1 MLNEGIFGFTERI
14 DSELQGNRVLVKKF
28 MTRAAVDAAVPPGQ
42 SVEVEFFVAEL
53 PFSFSTVALGDGS
66 STTERRVET
75 TPAPALPAP
84 RGSTK
89 AKKKAKTSTAKK
101 STTRARATVKPA
113 IKSTAIAASTTI
125 STSTIGGSPSITM
138 ARIRPQFGSVLDIHG
153 GLVIDPMPPDLP
165 PPPPLDHVMPFEF
178 TLTPPNGLEPIVL
191 TNPKFNET
199 NPFPSTGF
207 GRVSPDFIKRSVGK
221 WKLSVKN
228 IQPVAK
234 RIQIYLYATHAITPA
249 RRKDIPLSLLNNLS
263 SVALQRA
270 APTIGYQDGNVVVST
285 PSSFLDLM
293 GVDRVFSLGS
303 TVGSIISDLPTY
315 TPLSAQLISRTDFI
329 ARVENRIAALTAEFK
344 AQLTAGN
351 LSASVVNTRK
361 LRAIKECRK
370 SLETLQQQNDFSAA
384 YCLVLEGMFT
394 DTNVDLRYVGTVARI
409 DNQLPQIGLLFN
421 ENMTFTT
428 VVSNLAIDLSPLL
441 VKVALATAAGALLA
455 GAALGPIGAVAAILG
470 GIKLFN
476 SVNID
481 VEQLIRNKIH
491 EKGPLIAE
499 YVKRTLERITDF
511 GAVAKHAKLVR
522 RAAADRSDVLRI
534 TYFNPSDA
542 HPPRPTR
549 PIDDFIGTLSSE
561 VLEIAPGQVGERTP
575 RGLTS
580 PAAPASPAAPRTRRS
595 SRAAAAAGAVSGAAT
610 ATVSGSAAPAAAGA
624 ASTAV
629 SGAASAIARSVLSA
643 RDHVLFPD
651 VAELPP
657 LISMPVSAEPPG
669 APPADFV
676 VPSPE
681 TLARLDDH
689 SCIVLLMMENRSYDH
704 YFHDLGDVY
713 PGRDYGKP
721 PASYTNAPPPGFKE
735 PFRPVRNTE
744 IGIGKNLVFF
754 PGNRSSDPNHNF
766 THTQFQIGGGTE
778 ETLGTGDMRGFASDF
793 ARQSDSPQIAMSY
806 FGLDDL
812 PVYKA
817 LANHYPVCDRWF
829 ASLPVGTYPNRLSAL
844 QGNVPFL
851 FNPHMDDPSLGY
863 LEDYSI
869 FDLFDSQGI
878 SWKFFES
885 DLGTLRLYDRYRL
898 NVSNVRPISELDSSL
913 RAMARGGPM
922 PRAMFIEPLFLFGND
937 DHPPMS
943 VADGQQFVRQVIGKF
958 IEHGLLDRALFIV
971 TYDEHG
977 GFFDHVPPPGTPVAR
992 ERERVGEVSAA
1003 GPQPYGAVESLF
1015 PQDPAQAPTS
1025 LGVRVPSLVLSKW
1038 TSARANHTVLDH
1050 TAILKTL
1057 LLHNRAR
1064 ISTAQYGRFGER
1076 VKKRGHLGQVLDRT
1090 SPRAIDYA
1098 ALSRDIGYQR
1108 SGLLGRIGSTL
1119 FSGREFGI
1127 TPVHPASVVRGIA
1140 FPRARKVPT
1149 G

>member
-1 MLNEGIFGFTERI
+1 MLNEDIFGYEERI
-14 DSELQGNRVLVKKF
+14 DSELRGDRVLVKKH
-28 MTRAAVDAAVPPGQ
+28 MTRTAADAAVPPGQ

-53 PFSFSTVALGDGS
+53 PFSFSTVALSDSS
-66 STTERRVET
+66 STTERRVDT
-75 TPAPALPAP
+75 ALSAPAPA
-84 RGSTK
+84 STTARPIRATRA
-89 AKKKAKTSTAKK
+89 AKKKAKK
-101 STTRARATVKPA
+101 SITRARSTAAAA
-113 IKSTAIAASTTI
+113 IRSTAITATTVED
-125 STSTIGGSPSITM
+125 STSVGGAAITM
-138 ARIRPQFGSVLDIHG
+138 ARIRPQFGSGLDIHG
-153 GLVIDPMPPDLP
+153 GLIFDPLPPDLP

-191 TNPKFNET
+191 TNPKFNQT
-199 NPFPSTGF
+199 NPFPNAGF
-207 GRVSPDFIKRSVGK
+207 GLVSGDFIRRAIGK

-228 IQPVAK
+228 INPVAK
-234 RIQIYLYATHAITPA
+234 RIQLFVYATHATTPA

-270 APTIGYQDGNVVVST
+270 APTIGYQDGNIVVST

-303 TVGSIISDLPTY
+303 FVGKVIADLPTY
-315 TPLSAQLISRTDFI
+315 TPLSAQIMSRTDFI
-329 ARVENRIAALTAEFK
+329 AVIERRKKALEEEFK
-344 AQLTAGN
+344 QQARSGPLGAN
-351 LSASVVNTRK
+351 VVNTRK
-361 LRAIKECRK
+361 LRALKECQK
-370 SLETLQQQNDFSAA
+370 SIDLLKQHNNSSAA

-394 DTNVDLRYVGTVARI
+394 DTNIDLRYVGTVARI
-409 DNQLPQIGLLFN
+409 DNQLPQIGLLFS
-421 ENMTFTT
+421 EHMTFTN
-428 VVSNLAIDLSPLL
+428 VISNLAIDLSPLL
-441 VKVALATAAGALLA
+441 VKVALATAAGALLL
-455 GAALGPIGAVAAILG
+455 GAALGPIGAVAAVIG

-481 VEQLIRNKIH
+481 AEQVVRNQIYKR
-491 EKGPLIAE
+491 GPLIAE

-511 GAVAKHAKLVR
+511 GASAKHARILP
-522 RAAADRSDVLRI
+522 RAAADRSDALRI

-542 HPPRPTR
+542 HPPRPLR
-549 PIDDFIGTLSSE
+549 PIDDLVGTLGAE
-561 VLEIAPGQVGERTP
+561 VLEIAPGTVGGRP
-575 RGLTS
+575 SQGLTS
-580 PAAPASPAAPRTRRS
+580 ANLTVPAAPRLTS
-595 SRAAAAAGAVSGAAT
+595 GAVARFPVRGASSATT
-610 ATVSGSAAPAAAGA
+610 ATG
-624 ASTAV
+624 T
-629 SGAASAIARSVLSA
+629 ASAIARSVLTA
-643 RDHVLFPD
+643 RDAGL
-651 VAELPP
+651 VADTLLLPP
-657 LISMPVSAEPPG
+657 LISLPLNAERPGPP
-669 APPADFV
+669 PEDFV
-676 VPSPE
+676 IPAPE
-681 TLARLDDH
+681 TLARLDKH

-704 YFHDLGDVY
+704 YFHDLADAF
-713 PGRDYGKP
+713 PGRDYGRP
-721 PASYTNAPPPGFKE
+721 PANYSNVPPPGFKE
-735 PFRPVRNTE
+735 PFRPVKNTD
-744 IGIGKNLVFF
+744 IRIGKNLVFF
-754 PGNRSSDPNHNF
+754 PGNRTSDPNHNY
-766 THTQFQIGGGTE
+766 THTLFQLGNGTE
-778 ETLGTGDMRGFASDF
+778 ESLGSGDMRGFAADF

-898 NVSNVRPISELDSSL
+898 NVANVRPISELDGSL
-913 RAMARGGPM
+913 RAIARGAPM

-937 DHPPMS
+937 DHPPMNI
-943 VADGQQFVRQVIGKF
+943 ADGQQFVRQVIGKF
-958 IEHGLLDRALFIV
+958 IEHGLLDRTLFII

-992 ERERVGEVSAA
+992 ERERPGEISAVG
-1003 GPQPYGAVESLF
+1003 PRPYGAVESLF

-1025 LGVRVPSLVLSKW
+1025 LGVRVPSMVLSKW
-1038 TSARANHTVLDH
+1038 TSARANHTVFDH
-1050 TAILKTL
+1050 TAILKTF

-1064 ISTAQYGRFGER
+1064 VSTAQFGRFGER
-1076 VKKRGHLGQVLDRT
+1076 VKKRGHLGEVLDRT
-1090 SPRAIDYA
+1090 SPRTIDYA
-1098 ALSRDIGYQR
+1098 ALSREIGYQR
-1108 SGLLGRIGSTL
+1108 RASLGRGVSSL

-1140 FPRARKVPT
+1140 FPRPRKVP